1 MIDLQNMEKQLDIPD
16 EIFQEIIEGKTK
28 LLVPKKSM
36 TDKVPP
42 KKPAFFNPKGK
53 LNRDFSVIAY
63 AAFLK
68 NFHGPKNFLEGLS
81 GIGARGLRVA
91 NELKVEN
98 IIINDLNPTA
108 LKMAEYSAKLNN
120 LDNVEFSEKEACRF
134 FSDYSKKGK
143 RRSIVD
149 IDPFGSPAVF
159 FDCGIRATMHGGI
172 LSTAATDL
180 QVLNGLF
187 QGACKRK
194 YGGIP
199 VRVKYGNEIAIRL
212 ILGCLRVVA
221 ARLGVEIIPMF
232 VESNM
237 HYYRTYV
244 KILNRPDQQENLG
257 YILHCKNCGHRKIS
271 LQQQEQKCE
280 LCESK
285 ISVAGPLWIGK
296 IFDKEFV
303 QNMLLEIPNLEI
315 DKVCEKTLHKCLAES
330 EMPGTYYTIDEIA
343 AKMKSSPPKLENAIS
358 YLQKNNFSASVT
370 AFSPTGFRT
379 DARINEI
386 IKVFQTIQ

>member
-1 MIDLQNMEKQLDIPD
+1 MEFSN
-16 EIFQEIIEGKTK
+16 EVFQEIIEGKTK
-28 LLVPKKSM
+28 ILVPRKSIS
-36 TDKVPP
+36 DKVPP

-53 LNRDFSVIAY
+53 LNRDFSIIAY

-68 NFHGPKNFLEGLS
+68 KFQGPKVFLEGLS

-91 NELKVEN
+91 NELQIEKM
-98 IIINDLNPTA
+98 IINDLNPSA
-108 LKMAEYSAKLNN
+108 LKMAEYSANLNGLKN
-120 LDNVEFSEKEACRF
+120 IKFQEEEACRF
-134 FSDYSKKGK
+134 LSRHAKKDERG
-143 RRSIVD
+143 SIID
-149 IDPFGSPAVF
+149 IDPFGSPAPF

-199 VRVKYGNEIAIRL
+199 VKTEYGNEIAIRL
-212 ILGCLRVVA
+212 ILGCLRTVS
-221 ARLGVEIIPMF
+221 ARLGIEIIPMF
-232 VESNM
+232 VESEM

-244 KILNRPDQQENLG
+244 KIMNRPDQQENTG
-257 YILHCKNCGHRKIS
+257 YVLHCKNCGHRKTA
-271 LQQQEQKCE
+271 LEQRQECE

-303 QNMLLEIPNLEI
+303 QNMLHETPNLI
-315 DKVCEKTLHKCLAES
+315 VDKTCEKTLNKCLKES
-330 EMPGTYYTIDEIA
+330 EMPATYFTLDEIA
-343 AKMKSSPPKLENAIS
+343 SKMKSSPPKLENAVS
-358 YLQKNNFSASVT
+358 SLEKNGFLASVT
-370 AFSPTGFRT
+370 AFNPTGFRT
-379 DARINEI
+379 NANVQEI
-386 IKVFQTIQ
+386 IKIFQTIQ